1 MIFRALTAEN
11 LQIESARPEREF
23 PATRNVACKASLFLQ
38 DLHGGGAERV
48 MLLLA
53 GGLAHRGCDV
63 DLVLIR
69 REGAY
74 ADSLPPG
81 VKVVE
86 LGTGRMLNSILAL
99 SRYLRRERPH
109 ALLTALVHVNVGALL
124 AAMLARTGTRVIVT
138 EHNQISRNFAALR
151 SLTLRSA
158 YRLVPRLYR
167 RASRIVAVSDGVADD
182 LSRFSG
188 IGRGHIDVVHNPIV
202 TPELMARTSEPLD
215 DPWFGPCAGAGEDQP
230 PVFLGVGRL
239 AAQKDFSTLIRA
251 FAKVRAARPARLVIL
266 GEGEERADLEAL
278 VDGFG
283 LGADVRLPGFA
294 ANPYAFM
301 SRSAAFVL
309 SSRFEGLPTVLVEAM
324 ACGTQ
329 VVATDCPS
337 GPREILREGRLGG
350 LVPVGDA
357 DALAR
362 AMVETLARPV
372 PVELLHGRAA
382 DFSIDR
388 AVERY
393 LDLVTQGRP

>member
-1 MIFRALTAEN
+1 RAAAR
-11 LQIESARPEREF
+11 SA
-23 PATRNVACKASLFLQ
+23 ASKVSLFLQ

-53 GGLAHRGCDV
+53 GGLARRGCDV

-86 LGTGRMLNSILAL
+86 LGTGRMLNSIPAL
-99 SRYLRRERPH
+99 SRYLRRERPQ

-124 AAMLARTGTRVIVT
+124 AAALARTGTRVIVT
-138 EHNQISRNFAALR
+138 EHNQISRNFAALG

-188 IGRGHIDVVHNPIV
+188 IGRGRIDVVHNPIV
-202 TPELMARTSEPLD
+202 TPELMARTTEPLD
-215 DPWFGPCAGAGEDQP
+215 DPWFGPGPGPGPGPGEDRP

-239 AAQKDFSTLIRA
+239 AAQKDFSTLVRA
-251 FAKVRAARPARLVIL
+251 FAKVRAVRPARLLIL
-266 GEGEERADLEAL
+266 GEGEDRADLESL

-283 LGADVRLPGFA
+283 LGADIRLPGFA

-337 GPREILREGRLGG
+337 GPREILGEGRLGG

-362 AMVETLARPV
+362 AMLDALARPV
-372 PVELLHGRAA
+372 PAELLRGRAA
-382 DFSIDR
+382 DFGIDR

-393 LDLVTQGRP
+393 LDLITRGRP